1 MLEGAKDLLKNILDI
16 MNLEKLKKSN
26 RSIIKKK
33 IQ

>member
-16 MNLEKLKKSN
+16 MNLENLKKSN